1 MLELFGC
8 FSLTPASFRYLAEHC
23 TFLLTLNMGQCY
35 KVGVGGGEAS
45 VTRWVGEVSVTRW
58 VGEVVR
64 SVFQGGWLKWLGQC
78 YEVGG

>member
-45 VTRWVGEVSVTRW
+45 VTRWVGEV
-58 VGEVVR
+58 VR
-64 SVFQGGWLKWLGQC
+64 SVLQGGWLKWLGQC